1 MFCIFFVLLV
11 FSTGG
16 GIFISKIDNN
26 ILIGNIS
33 ESLWNV
39 TQNQCICEMIQ
50 SNGIISTLN
59 YFATNQT
66 CQLFYTNDSSI
77 IIESNV
83 NSSLIFMNQSAI
95 FIAQNQITSTTA
107 STTTTTTTGELLI
120 ISQVIGKRL
129 CSQPTW
135 SQTATTI
142 FGSPAGINGST
153 LSLLYGPIGMYYDDT
168 NNMLIV
174 ADTGNQRILQFSL
187 NNPLSVATVIAGSNG
202 YGCSMNQFEAPDG
215 IGVDSSGQL
224 YVTDYFCGQVV
235 RFPSNSNST
244 TSGTLLGSVALPTL
258 VSVNRLTNDTY
269 VVSNND
275 SAVYKFVGG
284 NGPAVVAAG
293 GNGNGNALNQ
303 LSGAVGVYYDYLYT
317 NSLYVADSGNNRI
330 MKYPSGSTSATYGT
344 VVAGGNGPGSGANQV
359 NYPRSITVDSSG
371 TLYVADSNN
380 NRIQRWLQNASSGIT
395 IVGGTQGTA
404 SNQFNF
410 PETVLFDKYGNLLV
424 SDRLNNRIQM
434 FNLTTC

>member
-1 MFCIFFVLLV
+1 MFRMFFVLLV

-16 GIFISKIDNN
+16 GILISKIDNN

-33 ESLWNV
+33 ESLWNI

-59 YFATNQT
+59 YFSTNQT

-77 IIESNV
+77 LVESNL
-83 NSSLIFMNQSAI
+83 NSSLIFTNQSAI
-95 FIAQNQITSTTA
+95 FIAQNQITSTTITSSST
-107 STTTTTTTGELLI
+107 STTTTTTSTTTT
-120 ISQVIGKRL
+120 V

-142 FGSPAGINGST
+142 FGSSAGASGST
-153 LSLLYGPIGMYYDDT
+153 LSLLYEPIGMYYDDP

-174 ADTGNQRILQFSL
+174 ADSKNQRILRFSL
-187 NNPLSVATVIAGSNG
+187 DNPPSVATVIAGSNG
-202 YGCSMNQFEAPDG
+202 YGCNMNQFEAPDG

-224 YVTDYFCGQVV
+224 YVTDYFCSQVV

-244 TSGTLLGSVALPTL
+244 TSGTRLGSVALPTL
-258 VSVNRLTNDTY
+258 ISINQLTNDTY

-275 SAVYKFVGG
+275 NAVYKFVGG
-284 NGPAVVAAG
+284 SGSAVVTAG
-293 GNGNGNALNQ
+293 GNGNGTALNQ
-303 LSGAVGVYYDYLYT
+303 LLGAVGVYYDYLYT
-317 NSLYVADSGNNRI
+317 NSLYVADSGNNRV

-344 VVAGGNGPGSGANQV
+344 VVAGGNGAGSGGHQLND
-359 NYPRSITVDSSG
+359 PRSIVVDSNG
-371 TLYVADSNN
+371 TLYIADSNN
-380 NRIQRWLQNASSGIT
+380 NRIQRWLQNTSNGTT
-395 IVGGTQGTA
+395 IVGGTLGTA
-404 SNQFNF
+404 SNQLYF
-410 PETVLFDKYGNLLV
+410 PETVLFDKYNNLLV
-424 SDRLNNRIQM
+424 SDRYNNRIQM